1 MPLTNGES
9 MTIPPAVDDKQPARR
24 TSWLIGLATM
34 GSATAGALALFA
46 ALFAFVSAQW
56 EAMGVCLLAA
66 GVAFGALANAL
77 LRR

>member
-1 MPLTNGES
+1 
-9 MTIPPAVDDKQPARR
+9 MTIPSSVEDRQPARR
-24 TSWLIGLATM
+24 TSWLIGLATL
-34 GSATAGALALFA
+34 GSSIAGVLALIA

-56 EAMGVCLLAA
+56 EAVGICLIAA